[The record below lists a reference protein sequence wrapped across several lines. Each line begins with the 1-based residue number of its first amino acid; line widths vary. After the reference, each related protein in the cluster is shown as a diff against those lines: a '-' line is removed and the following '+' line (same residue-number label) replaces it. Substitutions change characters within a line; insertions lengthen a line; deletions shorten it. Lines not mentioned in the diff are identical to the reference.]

1 MYEIIIKL
9 SFIILAILITGV
21 LLVKRYLYFRPVREF
36 LPFQDDNLKNNIEE
50 LYEGDLH
57 GWFLRGKTSHVILFC
72 HGNGGNISHRQ
83 EMISSLNK
91 LGYSVLIFDY
101 SGYGKSSG
109 IPSEKQL
116 YHDAN
121 RFMQILLINYKVK
134 NIIPYGESIGACIA
148 LHIALKY
155 QTPKVIIDSG
165 IPSIKKIIQ
174 YKFSFIS
181 FLSFIFSEF
190 NTEEYLFAYKG
201 KILVMHSMQDE
212 IIPYNTIQ
220 KIKSRAD
227 KFIDIEGTHNNR
239 VIPWDKVNHF
249 LNENIR

>member
-21 LLVKRYLYFRPVREF
+21 LLVKRYVYFRPSREF
-36 LPFQDDNLKNNIEE
+36 LPFKQDSLKNNIEE

-57 GWFLRGKTSHVILFC
+57 GWFLRGKNSQVILFC
-72 HGNGGNISHRQ
+72 HGNAGNISHRQ
-83 EMISSLNK
+83 EIILSLHQ

-134 NIIPYGESIGACIA
+134 DIIPYGESMGAPVA

-165 IPSIKKIIQ
+165 LPSIRKIIQ
-174 YKFSFIS
+174 HKYSFIS

-201 KILVMHSMQDE
+201 KLLVMHSMQDE
-212 IIPYNTIQ
+212 IIPYATIQ
-220 KIKSRAD
+220 NIKSRAD
-227 KFIDIEGTHNNR
+227 QFINIEGTHNNR
-239 VIPWDKVNHF
+239 IIPWDKVNYF
-249 LNENIR
+249 LNGGQK